1 MPGVVYSA
9 SPNPV
14 ISVGRTNQ
22 QLYAAIALK
31 PVVVSVDID
40 STIWKQY
47 TGGVITSY
55 DCLSQG
61 K

>member
-22 QLYAAIALK
+22 QLKAAIDKK

-47 TGGVITSY
+47 TGGVITS
-55 DCLSQG
+55 
-61 K
+61 